1 MSLLLALT
9 GSGGG
14 GNAQFIAFTLDGI
27 AVSVNQTDG
36 HLQTAAFTLGDI
48 AIASTQVLQHPQTV
62 AYTLGDV
69 TVAASQANTGQAA
82 GNSQTIAFTLDSV
95 SIAGNQTAQHAQS
108 GSLTLGDIA
117 SNSAQV
123 ANHPHARAIT
133 LDSVQVASNQSIGSA
148 PKTQTVSIGLD
159 SVGVSAQQ
167 IGPPDRMIQV
177 IVGNQQRM
185 RKTYE
190 EEKRKTEEFLTIT
203 EVAKPRKAGTITL
216 SQLVGKNAANQI
228 NQLDIEERIQKIT
241 RAKRRQQD
249 DDLMLM
255 M

>member
-14 GNAQFIAFTLDGI
+14 GNAQSIAFTLDGI

-48 AIASTQVLQHPQTV
+48 A
-62 AYTLGDV
+62 
-69 TVAASQANTGQAA
+69 
-82 GNSQTIAFTLDSV
+82 
-95 SIAGNQTAQHAQS
+95 
-108 GSLTLGDIA
+108 
-117 SNSAQV
+117 SNSTQV
-123 ANHPHARAIT
+123 ANHPQALAIT

-216 SQLVGKNAANQI
+216 SQLVGKKAANQI
-228 NQLDIEERIQKIT
+228 NQLDIEERIQKIA
-241 RAKRRQQD
+241 RDKRRQQD
-249 DDLMLM
+249 DEFIM
-255 M
+255 MM